1 MINLGEHDRIVTAWC
16 ERHSGPGW
24 GNSPVHVII
33 RDGNQ
38 KLREE
43 YLQPGEQPPGLAA
56 IYDAAEALNIAVFNM
71 IVRHIKNNQTSARK
85 T

>member
-1 MINLGEHDRIVTAWC
+1 MPRPAK
-16 ERHSGPGW
+16 GPRLYLKPASAGGRAVW
-24 GNSPVHVII
+24 II